1 MAVPTPDGTK
11 APGAL
16 VEPAGPEPGATVTG
30 APTSGP
36 TSPAGR
42 DDGTR
47 RPIASRPG
55 SASSPE
61 EAEAAY
67 LAARDAWTAAMRASS
82 SGRPADLA
90 ALAIAQEAYEAAAAE
105 RRRWAAAPEVVRVAV
120 PVEPVDARR
129 GIEVVVGQELEWR
142 RVKDRRPSAGGLLS
156 RIKRIF
162 SGDG

>member
-1 MAVPTPDGTK
+1 
-11 APGAL
+11 
-16 VEPAGPEPGATVTG
+16 
-30 APTSGP
+30 
-36 TSPAGR
+36 
-42 DDGTR
+42 
-47 RPIASRPG
+47 
-55 SASSPE
+55 
-61 EAEAAY
+61 
-67 LAARDAWTAAMRASS
+67 MRASS